1 MIFKKIA
8 LEYSTFTVDL
18 IGDIEAILEHNCRS
32 EDSPAKDLFRRLYE
46 ADSAVA
52 NDTEDKR
59 SIKRKKRRDE
69 NYVIRDMVTA
79 LAVCHNVTPVLNNE
93 GERELQASSPDE
105 VALVKFSEDVG
116 YKLEKRDQKLIQIR
130 NKIGDQEEYEILECF
145 PFSSESKRMGI
156 VVRYK

>member
-1 MIFKKIA
+1 M
-8 LEYSTFTVDL
+8 
-18 IGDIEAILEHNCRS
+18 
-32 EDSPAKDLFRRLYE
+32 
-46 ADSAVA
+46 
-52 NDTEDKR
+52 
-59 SIKRKKRRDE
+59 
-69 NYVIRDMVTA
+69 
-79 LAVCHNVTPVLNNE
+79 LNNE